1 MTSQQVNTVTL
12 DRKEYDNM
20 REDLRVFNAGA
31 VVVSM
36 PHPSMPGGYKRVALE
51 VGDVGAFVSEEVS
64 KELGAMRGASR
75 GWHAVSENYVSEA
88 GRLRAELEALREE
101 VEKTP
106 TRGVLLILAGVLL
119 GATFTALG
127 IWGVLA

>member
-1 MTSQQVNTVTL
+1 MTPQQVNTVTL

-20 REDLRVFNAGA
+20 REDLRKFNAGA

-36 PHPSMPGGYKRVALE
+36 PHPLMPGEYKRVALE

-64 KELGAMRGASR
+64 KELEAMRGASR

-101 VEKTP
+101 AEKTP
-106 TRGVLLILAGVLL
+106 ARGVPSLLAVGLLNATAASILWWAIL
-119 GATFTALG
+119 
-127 IWGVLA
+127 